1 MPPLAAQ
8 PNQDKMMWIT
18 LKNIGVAHRKKL
30 LMTFGIVALENL
42 LFLSYPIF
50 GGFAVN
56 AVMQGQVWQALTYA
70 LLVLTMWLVGA
81 ARRSADTRVFARI
94 YSEIAVPVIVK
105 QRIQGQTPSEIAA
118 RVALSREFV
127 DFFEMHLPTAVTSLV
142 SVFGAVI
149 MLLALEFWVGVLSLA
164 VLALFLLLLPGFSRA
179 SEKLYFK
186 LNNRLERDVDMIQ
199 SAPEARLNKH
209 FGLIARL
216 RILISNREALGY
228 LCVGAA
234 MAVLFGF
241 AFVWITLNGYGSAG
255 RIYSLTTYLWML
267 AMSLDDMPR
276 LVESYSNLKDI
287 SSRVQVESR
296 STP

>member
-1 MPPLAAQ
+1 
-8 PNQDKMMWIT
+8 MWNT
-18 LKNIGVAHRKKL
+18 LKNIGTAHRKKL
-30 LMTFGIVALENL
+30 LLTFSIVALENL
-42 LFLSYPIF
+42 LFLIYPVF

-56 AVMQGQVWQALTYA
+56 AVMQGKVWQALTYA
-70 LLVLTMWLVGA
+70 LLVLLMWLVGA
-81 ARRSADTRVFARI
+81 ARRSVDTRVFARI
-94 YSEIAVPVIVK
+94 YSAIAVPVIVK

-142 SVFGAVI
+142 SVFGAAI
-149 MLLALEFWVGVLSLA
+149 MLLVLEFWAGVLSLMILA
-164 VLALFLLLLPGFSRA
+164 VFLLLLPGFSRV

-199 SAPEARLNKH
+199 SAPEIMLHRH
-209 FGLIARL
+209 FGLVARL

-241 AFVWITLNGYGSAG
+241 TFVWITLNGYGSAG
-255 RIYSLTTYLWML
+255 HIYSLTTYLWMF
-267 AMSLDDMPR
+267 AMSLDDVPR

-287 SSRVQVESR
+287 ARRVEVESIH
-296 STP
+296 SKQAV

>member
-1 MPPLAAQ
+1 
-8 PNQDKMMWIT
+8 MWNT
-18 LKNIGVAHRKKL
+18 LKNIGTAHRKKL
-30 LMTFGIVALENL
+30 LLTFSIVALENL
-42 LFLSYPIF
+42 LFLIYPVF

-56 AVMQGQVWQALTYA
+56 AVIQGKVWQALTYA
-70 LLVLTMWLVGA
+70 LLVLLMWLVGA

-127 DFFEMHLPTAVTSLV
+127 DFFEMHLPTAITSLV
-142 SVFGAVI
+142 SVFGAAF
-149 MLLALEFWVGVLSLA
+149 MLLILEFWAGVLSLL
-164 VLALFLLLLPGFSRA
+164 VLAVFLILLPGFSRV

-199 SAPEARLNKH
+199 SAPEIMLHRH
-209 FGLIARL
+209 FGLVARL

-241 AFVWITLNGYGSAG
+241 TFVWITLNGYGSAG
-255 RIYSLTTYLWML
+255 HIYSLTTYLWMF
-267 AMSLDDMPR
+267 AMSLDDVPR

-287 SSRVQVESR
+287 ARRVEVENIHSKQAV
-296 STP
+296 

>member
-1 MPPLAAQ
+1 
-8 PNQDKMMWIT
+8 MWNT
-18 LKNIGVAHRKKL
+18 LKNIGTTHRKKL
-30 LMTFGIVALENL
+30 LLTFSIVALENL
-42 LFLSYPIF
+42 LFLIYPVF

-56 AVMQGQVWQALTYA
+56 AVIQGKVWQALTYA
-70 LLVLTMWLVGA
+70 LLVLLMWLVGA

-142 SVFGAVI
+142 SVFGAAI
-149 MLLALEFWVGVLSLA
+149 MLLVLEFWAGVLSLMILA
-164 VLALFLLLLPGFSRA
+164 VFLILLPGFSRV

-199 SAPEARLNKH
+199 SAPEIMLHRH
-209 FGLIARL
+209 FGLVARL

-228 LCVGAA
+228 LCVGIA
-234 MAVLFGF
+234 MALLFGF
-241 AFVWITLNGYGSAG
+241 TFVWITLNGYGSAG
-255 RIYSLTTYLWML
+255 HIYSLTTYLWMF
-267 AMSLDDMPR
+267 AMSLDDVPR

-287 SSRVQVESR
+287 ARRVEVESIH
-296 STP
+296 SKQAV